1 MAEQMK
7 VGVKVILAVVVT
19 VLVFGGL
26 YLLKGNKNILDK
38 IMPKGKTVSHSMTDD
53 AKKAVKS
60 GTEVIR
66 CGINTWGG
74 YAPGVYYNNGLG
86 ATTTSRF
93 YQDGVL
99 VEFVK
104 IEDVSVMRDAWKAG
118 EIDVMGLVTTDS
130 LPTEIASLMD
140 IKPRQ
145 VIQTD
150 YSRGGDA
157 VVVVKGINT
166 VRDFR
171 GKKVAVTL
179 GSPSH
184 SLLLLALKAGE
195 VDYNDVTIVGTDSG
209 IAAAKLFKDKAVD
222 IAVVWSP
229 DDEDCTAAIPGS
241 KVLFNTKKA
250 TNAIADVLI
259 VKEDVLNKKR
269 DAMKK
274 FVNGWLIAASEIN
287 STRQAKEQAAQIFS
301 ANFGVDVNMANLMI
315 DNARLSTYG
324 DNMQFFGL
332 AAGGVKGEEIYN
344 KMSRLFG
351 AINLAPANV
360 PSWKNIVD
368 TSLLASLSLSGPA
381 HAAEGAVR
389 FAPPTAAEYKK
400 EAFAEKK
407 VQVQYDFN
415 SDTLTDDGK
424 TTIDVEFANT
434 AKEFRNVRVR
444 IEGNTDS
451 KGKADYNKAL
461 SLRRAKSVANY
472 LISKYRFDPNRF
484 VILGHGSDNPV
495 PGCED
500 NKTEECRAK
509 NRRTEFLLLN

>member
-7 VGVKVILAVVVT
+7 VGVKVVLAILVTAV
-19 VLVFGGL
+19 LFGGL
-26 YLLKGNKNILDK
+26 YLLKGNKNVLDK
-38 IMPKGKTVSHSMTDD
+38 ILPKGKTVGHAMTEE
-53 AKKAVKS
+53 AKKAAKS

-74 YAPGVYYNNGLG
+74 YAPGVYYNNGLA
-86 ATTTSRF
+86 ATTNSRY

-104 IEDVSVMRDAWKAG
+104 IEDISVMREAWKAG
-118 EIDVMGLVTTDS
+118 EIDVMGLATTDS

-140 IKPRQ
+140 IKPKQ
-145 VIQTD
+145 IIQTD

-157 VVVVKGINT
+157 VVVVKGINS
-166 VRDFR
+166 VKDFR
-171 GKKVAVTL
+171 GKKIAVAL

-184 SLLLLALKAGE
+184 SLLLLALQAGE
-195 VDYNDVTIVGTDSG
+195 VDYSNVTIVGTDSG

-229 DDEDCTAAIPGS
+229 DDEDCIAAIPGS

-259 VKEDVLNKKR
+259 VKEDVLNKKK
-269 DAMKK
+269 DALKK
-274 FVNGWLIAASEIN
+274 FVNGWLIAAGEIN
-287 STRQAKEQAAQIFS
+287 SNRQAKQQAAQIF
-301 ANFGVDVNMANLMI
+301 ATNFGVDDKMATLMI
-315 DNARLSTYG
+315 DNARLSTFG

-332 AAGGVKGEEIYN
+332 ASGGVKGEEIYN
-344 KMSRLFG
+344 KMTRLFG

-360 PSWKNIVD
+360 PSWRSIVD
-368 TSLLASLSLSGPA
+368 TSILSSLSLAGPA
-381 HAAEGAVR
+381 NAAEGTVR
-389 FAPPTAAEYKK
+389 FAAPTAEEYKK
-400 EAFAEKK
+400 TAFAQKK
-407 VQVQYDFN
+407 VQVQYAFN
-415 SDTLTDDGK
+415 SDRLTEDGK
-424 TTIDVEFANT
+424 TTIDVEFSNT
-434 AKEFRNVRVR
+434 AKEFRAVRVR

-451 KGKADYNKAL
+451 VGTQAYNKAL
-461 SLRRAKSVANY
+461 SLRRAKSVADY
-472 LISKYRFDPNRF
+472 LVNKYGFDKNRF

-500 NKTEECRAK
+500 NKNEECRAK
-509 NRRTEFLLLN
+509 NRRTEFFLLD